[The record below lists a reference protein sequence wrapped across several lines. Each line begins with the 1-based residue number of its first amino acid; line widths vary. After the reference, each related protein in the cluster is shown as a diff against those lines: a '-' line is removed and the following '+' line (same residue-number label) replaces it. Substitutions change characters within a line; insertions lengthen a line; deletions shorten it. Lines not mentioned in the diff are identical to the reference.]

1 MNPRLKT
8 ALFGLGL
15 IGVGGGLAV
24 IGAAVVVPACIGF
37 SRDLAQ
43 AAIRK
48 GKEGVM
54 CSIQSAAATVG
65 EVTGKLHHTFE
76 TASRAGRG
84 PAVQ

>member
-43 AAIRK
+43 AAFRK

-54 CSIQSAAATVG
+54 CGIQGAAASVG
-65 EVTGKLHHTFE
+65 EVTGKVQHTFKQ
-76 TASRAGRG
+76 ASRAGQG